1 MKKFELKPHAHKSY
15 ASTYK
20 YEVFNSFNLE
30 LQLKNTES
38 PIRDKLINLLSKL
51 RGFKFVTTLVL
62 EFEKIKSDDE
72 TKCTLFHK
80 QHFHKQ
86 RQAESGKKS
95 SKG

>member
-1 MKKFELKPHAHKSY
+1 M
-15 ASTYK
+15 
-20 YEVFNSFNLE
+20 
-30 LQLKNTES
+30 
-38 PIRDKLINLLSKL
+38 
-51 RGFKFVTTLVL
+51 TTLVL